1 MKIPSTYSLKPA
13 FQRLLLPIMYSLR
26 GLGISPNALTWMAII
41 LSGALGLMFLRGA
54 TNPNWYF
61 VIAAGLVLRMMLNAL
76 DGMMARHYKMTS
88 TGGAYLNELGDVVSD
103 ALVIWPLAL
112 LPGVHAGWV
121 GGLLWLAALKE
132 MSGVMGGWLAG
143 DRRYDGPMGKSDR
156 TLVWGLFCLLLGAGV
171 NVYSYIEYG
180 LACVMAFLICST
192 FIRIRK
198 VLQP

>member
-1 MKIPSTYSLKPA
+1 MKIPSTYNLKPA

-26 GLGISPNALTWMAII
+26 GLGVSPNALTWMAII

-61 VIAAGLVLRMMLNAL
+61 VIVAGLVLRMMLNAL
-76 DGMMARHYKMTS
+76 DGMMARNYKMTS

-121 GGLLWLAALKE
+121 GGLLWLAALNE

-198 VLQP
+198 VLQQ

>member
-121 GGLLWLAALKE
+121 GGLLWLAALNE